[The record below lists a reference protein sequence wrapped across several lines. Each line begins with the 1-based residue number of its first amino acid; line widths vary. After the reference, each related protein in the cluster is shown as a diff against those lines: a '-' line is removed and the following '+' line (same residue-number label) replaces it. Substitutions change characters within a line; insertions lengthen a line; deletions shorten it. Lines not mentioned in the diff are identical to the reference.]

1 MQLVQVASRALENA
15 LARLKEAQVLQ
26 FTGVTRKEE
35 LRSRRDVV
43 QRYAAANDRVRAVA
57 TNSSTFFRTELQR
70 LGASPESIEK
80 STREMEQAT
89 REQNRLVLAI
99 RNSDTRMMTGMTGV
113 LDLLEN
119 NWGKWKSDSELVTFE
134 DTALARKYNALIQE
148 IQAAGEAQISA
159 QRKLVNLR

>member
-1 MQLVQVASRALENA
+1 
-15 LARLKEAQVLQ
+15 
-26 FTGVTRKEE
+26 
-35 LRSRRDVV
+35 
-43 QRYAAANDRVRAVA
+43 
-57 TNSSTFFRTELQR
+57 
-70 LGASPESIEK
+70 
-80 STREMEQAT
+80 MEQAT

-99 RNSDTRMMTGMTGV
+99 RNADTRMMTGMTGV
-113 LDLLEN
+113 LDLLES

>member
-1 MQLVQVASRALENA
+1 MTQ
-15 LARLKEAQVLQ
+15 K
-26 FTGVTRKEE
+26 TVTTHDT
-35 LRSRRDVV
+35 L
-43 QRYAAANDRVRAVA
+43 
-57 TNSSTFFRTELQR
+57 
-70 LGASPESIEK
+70 
-80 STREMEQAT
+80 
-89 REQNRLVLAI
+89 LAI
-99 RNSDTRMMTGMTGV
+99 RNADTRMMTGMTGV